1 MDETVVK
8 SPYATEDN
16 LRKGNIIGDHTRRVI
31 NDIAQFKYAVLL
43 EATSSIIDPLSP
55 DKTSCKEA
63 ADWVNGYANTLVV
76 GQFQR
81 AYEMA
86 WATDLETLKN
96 KAQNTNQAGANGE
109 TVN

>member
-1 MDETVVK
+1 MDETIVK

-43 EATSSIIDPLSP
+43 EATASIIDTSIVSKENPLHVSGWVS
-55 DKTSCKEA
+55 DY
-63 ADWVNGYANTLVV
+63 ADRLVEL
-76 GQFQR
+76 QFQK

-96 KAQNTNQAGANGE
+96 KAQNTHQAGADGG